1 MKSALSC
8 LTFAAA
14 ASALAVTGKVN
25 YDGYKVVRV
34 PIGDDASSVND
45 MISQLSLPTW
55 EKNNAHVDVMVPPAV
70 QKKFDSF
77 TSGLST
83 VIMHD
88 NVGAS
93 ILKEEVFNAYAG
105 TFSISGIFLTRH

>member
-8 LTFAAA
+8 LAFAAT
-14 ASALAVTGKVN
+14 ASALAVPGSKAN

-34 PIGDDASSVND
+34 PTDDAGTVKD

-55 EKNNAHVDVMVPPAV
+55 EKNDAHIDIMVPPAV

-77 TSGLST
+77 TSGLNT
-83 VIMHD
+83 ETMHD
-88 NVGAS
+88 NLGSS
-93 ILKEEVFNAYAG
+93 ILKEQTFNSYAG
-105 TFSISGIFLTRH
+105 T

>member
-1 MKSALSC
+1 MKAALSC

-14 ASALAVTGKVN
+14 ASALAVPGKVN

-34 PIGDDASSVND
+34 PTDDAATVKD

-55 EKNNAHVDVMVPPAV
+55 QKHNDHIDVMVPPAV

-77 TSGLST
+77 ASGLDT
-83 VIMHD
+83 QIMHD
-88 NVGAS
+88 NVGSS
-93 ILKEEVFNAYAG
+93 IMKEETFASYAG
-105 TFSISGIFLTRH
+105 T